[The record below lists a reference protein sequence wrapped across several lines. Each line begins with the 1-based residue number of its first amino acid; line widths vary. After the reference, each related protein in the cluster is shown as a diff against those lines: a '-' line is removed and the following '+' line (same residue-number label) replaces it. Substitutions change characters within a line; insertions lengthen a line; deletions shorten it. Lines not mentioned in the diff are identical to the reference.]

1 MDFPGLTEPPEPEP
15 VSGAGPDAPA
25 KLFTLAYD
33 ELKRLAV
40 AQMNRERKDHT
51 LTPTALLHEAYLRVC
66 RTGEV
71 FASMSRVQFFAF
83 AAESM
88 RRILVEHARKH
99 VRRREIISEESAGQ
113 TLITIPDSNET
124 IDLLLLDEALNEF
137 AGLQPGKSDLV
148 KLKFFGGLTIE
159 EIAVIQNISV
169 PTANR
174 HWAFAKAWLT
184 RRMNHSA
191 DTPAK

>member
-1 MDFPGLTEPPEPEP
+1 LIAVTEPP
-15 VSGAGPDAPA
+15 SQ
-25 KLFTLAYD
+25 LFTLAYD

-40 AQMNRERKDHT
+40 VQMSRERKDHT
-51 LTPTALLHEAYLRVC
+51 LTPTALLHEAYLRLCKTVEA
-66 RTGEV
+66 T
-71 FASMSRVQFFAF
+71 AAMSRVQFFAF

-99 VRRREIISEESAGQ
+99 IRRRDILSGSIVGQ
-113 TLITIPDSNET
+113 TMMSMPDSDET
-124 IDLLLLDEALNEF
+124 IDLLLLDEALTEF
-137 AGLQPGKSDLV
+137 SVLQPEKSELV

-159 EIAVIQNISV
+159 EIAEIQNISV

-184 RRMNHSA
+184 RRMNHSVE
-191 DTPAK
+191 PPVN

>member
-1 MDFPGLTEPPEPEP
+1 MSVSDPSDFSKPLPPMGTATE
-15 VSGAGPDAPA
+15 
-25 KLFTLAYD
+25 LFPLAYE

-40 AQMNRERKDHT
+40 AQMSRERKDHT

-66 RTGEV
+66 KTAEAI
-71 FASMSRVQFFAF
+71 ASMSRVQFFAF

-99 VRRREIISEESAGQ
+99 VRRRELLLEKSAGQ
-113 TLITIPDSNET
+113 TLITIPDSDET
-124 IDLLLLDEALNEF
+124 IDLLLLDEALTEF
-137 AGLQPGKSDLV
+137 AGLQPEKSELV

-159 EIAVIQNISV
+159 EIAEIQNISV

-184 RRMNHSA
+184 RRMNHSVEP
-191 DTPAK
+191 PAN